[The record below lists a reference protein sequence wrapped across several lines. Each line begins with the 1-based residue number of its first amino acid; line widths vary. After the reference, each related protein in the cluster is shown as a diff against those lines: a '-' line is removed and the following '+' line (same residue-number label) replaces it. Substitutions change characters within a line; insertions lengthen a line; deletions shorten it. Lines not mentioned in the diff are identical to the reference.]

1 MTKTFCR
8 FREVISACS
17 LDHDLEVLPHG
28 EDTEIGEKGINLS
41 GGQKVRCPLP
51 MTNAALTHSLQ
62 ARVSLARAAY
72 SQSDIVLLD
81 DPLSAVDAYVGK
93 AILENCLLKGPL
105 ANRTRILVTHALHVL
120 DKTDYI
126 YVMDG
131 GVIIEQGTYEVS
143 SSSAVCRHSP
153 NCLQDL
159 TANSFVFSHLIEEY
173 GSMELEEE
181 LNEASSAGKQPHKTK
196 GFADES
202 AEDGVSASKRAQ
214 NALMQM
220 EERNTGAVT
229 WEVYRKYLKSAG
241 GVVWAPTILLLL
253 TVTQGAQGWSSLALT
268 YAES

>member
-1 MTKTFCR
+1 
-8 FREVISACS
+8 
-17 LDHDLEVLPHG
+17 
-28 EDTEIGEKGINLS
+28 
-41 GGQKVRCPLP
+41 

-105 ANRTRILVTHALHVL
+105 ADRTRILVTHALHVL

-143 SSSAVCRHSP
+143 SISVACRRSP
-153 NCLQDL
+153 NCSQDL
-159 TANSFVFSHLIEEY
+159 TANSVVFSHLIEEY
-173 GSMELEEE
+173 GNMELEEE
-181 LNEASSAGKQPHKTK
+181 LDEVSLAGNRLRKTK
-196 GFADES
+196 GFAAES
-202 AEDGVSASKRAQ
+202 AEDGVSKKAQ
-214 NALMQM
+214 HALMQM
-220 EERNTGAVT
+220 EERITGSVT
-229 WEVYRKYLKSAG
+229 WEVYRKYLRSAG

-253 TVTQGAQGWSSLALT
+253 TMTQGAQGWSSIPLT
-268 YAES
+268 HAES